1 MRNAGNI
8 DMECLEANKYQ
19 YIMKVMFEVQH
30 PWFGCFKA
38 HIKQGFVNVEE
49 MRHPLLVETAQ
60 GSLLV
65 VEKSWLKA
73 VPRKQG
79 NPAKHK
85 RVCNKGTKPWLSKFE
100 YVDYDPS
107 LIKIGTRVKCRDKK
121 IRTIKYMTN
130 ICLGYEIEHCDVYKE
145 TGKYGFFDYSDC
157 DIMKILVEKK
167 QDVPHCPNIKYN
179 GYAQNVWHFWQGL
192 SDKPPVDGDVK
203 VEIWCRGNNT
213 WPNSNGLSAGGW
225 YWKWDKC
232 DSDII
237 AFRIVGE
244 H

>member
-1 MRNAGNI
+1 MRNAKISDCHGGWRFN
-8 DMECLEANKYQ
+8 
-19 YIMKVMFEVQH
+19 VMYNVKHAWYGFVL
-30 PWFGCFKA
+30 A
-38 HIKQGFVNVEE
+38 HIKEKVIVCGTPMFT
-49 MRHPLLVETAQ
+49 METHDGCPILA
-60 GSLLV
+60 
-65 VEKSWLKA
+65 EYSWLKP

-79 NPAKHK
+79 TPAKHK
-85 RVCNKGTKPWLSKFE
+85 RQHVRGTKPWLSKFE

-157 DIMKILVEKK
+157 DIMKILVEK
-167 QDVPHCPNIKYN
+167 NIEKPVHDRYN
-179 GYAQNVWHFWQGL
+179 GYTPNVWHFWQGNT
-192 SDKPPVDGDVK
+192 DVPPVDGDVK

-237 AFRIVGE
+237 AFRIVKDK
-244 H
+244 